1 MLTTQTFSMTVS
13 PQDRTENP
21 YRLVPFEVPP
31 GIARVTVR
39 YAYHDPQDPGKTGK
53 ASGSIVD
60 LGIFDPRGHDFLE
73 MGGFRGW
80 SGGKRGEATLSAT
93 DATPG
98 YLPGPIQPG
107 TWQVLLGLYQI
118 ASQGCTVQIAVELE
132 AGETTATIA
141 EIPGLPHTPV
151 PDERWY
157 CGDLHCHTHHSDADA
172 DVETLV
178 TVARAQGLDFCALTE
193 HNTISHLADL
203 QRYGPED
210 PLLIPGIE
218 ITTYRGHANVWGT
231 RTPQEFRIRTEE
243 ELWQVRE
250 RVREQGLLFSINHPK
265 DGGPP
270 WEYRS
275 AVDADA
281 VEGWQAPWWFG
292 NYQSLA
298 FWDNLLRQGKRPTLV
313 GGSDKHQGPFH
324 GKLSGYELGT
334 PTTWVYARE
343 RSEKSILAGIRAG
356 HVCLSRNPQGVRI
369 FYSARAGD
377 RAATVGDTLT
387 VAAGQVVSFRCRVTG
402 AEQGW
407 MLRVVHRHG
416 EAICVPVE
424 GPEWEHA
431 WQVAAS
437 EDDYYRVEV
446 IDRPD
451 EPLDTDPSGLIAFAL
466 SNPIYLYVS

>member
-1 MLTTQTFSMTVS
+1 MPTTQTFSLTVT
-13 PQDRTENP
+13 PQDRAENP

-31 GIARVTVR
+31 GIAQVTVR
-39 YAYHDPQDPGKTGK
+39 YTYCDPTDPGKTGK
-53 ASGSIVD
+53 ASDSIVD
-60 LGIFDPRGHDFLE
+60 LGLFDPRGHAFLE
-73 MGGFRGW
+73 MSGFRGW
-80 SGGKRGEATLSAT
+80 SGGKRSEATLSAT
-93 DATPG
+93 EATPG
-98 YLPGPIQPG
+98 YLPGPIWPG

-118 ASQGCTVQIAVELE
+118 APQGCTIQIAVELE
-132 AGETTATIA
+132 AGKTT
-141 EIPGLPHTPV
+141 EMV
-151 PDERWY
+151 PESPDLSHPTVPNEGWY
-157 CGDLHCHTHHSDADA
+157 CGDLHCHTYHSDADA

-178 TVARAQGLDFCALTE
+178 TVARAQGLDFVALTE
-193 HNTISHLADL
+193 HNTTSHLADL

-218 ITTYRGHANVWGT
+218 ITTYRGHANVWGI
-231 RTPQEFRIRTEE
+231 RSPQEFRIRTED

-270 WEYRS
+270 WEYQS

-298 FWDNLLRQGKRPTLV
+298 FWDELLRRGKRPTLV
-313 GGSDKHQGPFH
+313 GGSDKHQGPFQ

-343 RSEKSILAGIRAG
+343 RSEEAILEGIRDG
-356 HVCLSRNPQGVRI
+356 HVCLSRNPGGVRL
-369 FYSARAGD
+369 FYSAQAG
-377 RAATVGDTLT
+377 TQEGMVGDTLIVT
-387 VAAGQVVSFRCRVTG
+387 AGELVSFRCRVTG

-407 MLRVVHRHG
+407 MLRIVHRHG

-424 GPEWEHA
+424 STDWEHT
-431 WQVAAS
+431 WQVTAG
-437 EDDYYRVEV
+437 EDDYYRVEI
-446 IDRPD
+446 IDAPD
-451 EPLDTDPSGLIAFAL
+451 EPLDTDPSGLVAFAL
-466 SNPIYLYVS
+466 SNPIYLRIA